1 MTPEFLLVTPQA
13 RPGVALLQL
22 NRPKELNALNLPL
35 MHEIRD
41 ALGALDADEA
51 VRVVVITGSER
62 AFAAGADIRAMAGK
76 SPVDMLLAD
85 HVSFWDQLRLMRK
98 PLVAAVA
105 GFALGGGCE
114 LALACDLIIAAET
127 AQFGQPEIRLGT
139 LPGGGGTQRLARAV
153 GKAKAMEMVLTGD
166 FISAAEALRRGLV
179 NRVVPA
185 AQCLAEAFRLAA
197 RIAAQPPVAVRLAKE
212 AVNHAFESHLAEGL
226 RFERRNYYLTFASE
240 DQKEGMAAFLEKR
253 PPVFK
258 GN

>member
-1 MTPEFLLVTPQA
+1 MPEFLIVTPQA

-22 NRPKELNALNLPL
+22 NRPKELNALNLAL

-41 ALGALDADEA
+41 ALGALDADAA
-51 VRVVVITGSER
+51 VRAVVITGHDR

-85 HVSFWDQLRLMRK
+85 HVTFWDQLRLMRK

-114 LALACDLIIAAET
+114 LALACDLIVAAET

-166 FISAAEALRRGLV
+166 FISAAEALRLGLV

-185 AQCLAEAFRLAA
+185 GQHLEEAFRLAA

-212 AVNHAFESHLAEGL
+212 AVNFAFESHLAAGL
-226 RFERRNYYLTFASE
+226 QFERRNYYLTFASE
-240 DQKEGMAAFLEKR
+240 DQREGMAAFLEKR
-253 PPVFK
+253 PPAFT
-258 GN
+258 GR